1 MELFSS
7 EDDIQVTIRGC
18 LKNDRKSQE
27 ALYQRY
33 YPALMAIC
41 IRYVRDNND
50 AVEVLND
57 AFLKVFR
64 QLKQYD
70 PEKAS
75 LYTWM
80 RKIVIN
86 TALDSLR
93 RQSVI
98 RLREMLPGEEEEP
111 GIDNEALSKL
121 SGDELLNMIRKLPIT
136 TRLVFTLYG
145 IDGFS
150 HREIASMLGI
160 SEGTSRWHLSDAR
173 RQLKLILHLMEPN
186 S

>member
-1 MELFSS
+1 
-7 EDDIQVTIRGC
+7 
-18 LKNDRKSQE
+18 
-27 ALYQRY
+27 
-33 YPALMAIC
+33 MAIC
-41 IRYVRDNND
+41 VRYVRDNND
-50 AVEVLND
+50 VVEILND

-64 QLKQYD
+64 QLDKYD
-70 PEKAS
+70 PQKAS

-93 RQSVI
+93 RQKVI
-98 RLREMLPGEEEEP
+98 RESEMLPGEEET
-111 GIDNEALSKL
+111 GIDNDALSKL

-160 SEGTSRWHLSDAR
+160 NEGTSRWHLSDAR
-173 RQLKLILHLMEPN
+173 RQLKLIFHLMEPN

>member
-1 MELFSS
+1 MFSS
-7 EDDIQVTIRGC
+7 EDDIQITIRGC
-18 LKNDRKSQE
+18 ISNDRRSQE
-27 ALYQRY
+27 ELYRRY
-33 YPALMAIC
+33 YPALMTVC
-41 IRYVRDNND
+41 VRYVRDNND

-64 QLKQYD
+64 QLDKYD
-70 PEKAS
+70 PGKAS

-93 RQSVI
+93 RQKVI
-98 RLREMLPGEEEEP
+98 RGPEMLPGEEET

-121 SGDELLNMIRKLPIT
+121 SGEELLNMIRKLPIM

-145 IDGFS
+145 IDGFP

-173 RQLKLILHLMEPN
+173 RQLKLIFHLMESN